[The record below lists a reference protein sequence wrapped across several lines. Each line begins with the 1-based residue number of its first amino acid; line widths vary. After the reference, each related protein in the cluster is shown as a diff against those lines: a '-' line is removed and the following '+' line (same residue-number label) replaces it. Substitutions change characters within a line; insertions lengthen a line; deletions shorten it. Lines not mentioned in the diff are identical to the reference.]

1 MSDYQDWSLNGW
13 RTHLP
18 GVTDVP
24 DYVARLGGDSL
35 PALAAAAASAV
46 PDRVA
51 VTVDGEPV
59 THAALDDAAARV
71 AAWLARRVRPGDRVL
86 LAAGSSIG
94 FVRCYLGALRA
105 GAVVVLANPGY
116 TAAELGH
123 LAADSGAVL
132 AFADTGPGRRLAGLG
147 TGLQIA
153 DAAELPTDGR
163 PATEV
168 AARPDDVALLAY
180 TSGTTGRPKGV
191 PLTHRQVTVSIRAAM
206 AAWRWQ
212 ADDVLVH
219 ALPLYHQHGLGGVH
233 AALISG
239 GTVHIRSKFSAD
251 ALVQA
256 AAGTRASVL
265 FAVPTIYQ
273 ALADSPAALAGG
285 LRGLRLAVCGSAPL
299 SPSLAGRLPAV
310 LGRLPLVR
318 YGTTESGLNVSNPV
332 ADPRG
337 DTIGVPLPGMLVR
350 IGTGDGSA
358 DGLADPGADGEIQLR
373 GPHVFSGYWGDT
385 AGNQAAAFTPDG
397 WFRTGDI
404 GTLDPATGHLVIRG
418 RTKEMIIS
426 GGLNVYPREVEIALE
441 RHPSVAE
448 AAVAGV
454 PDERWGERVTAW
466 VVLRDGHEFDDA
478 ALIAH
483 ARTLLAAYKCPKRV
497 FRLAALPRNQL
508 GKIVRSALAGFEC
521 NRCCPGST
529 YCTRKPVPVIDLD
542 VAGGFPRDAVS
553 GRDRIPHLHE
563 GLLGRVGPA
572 AGAERGVVGARLAGR
587 RASAGQLLPGPG
599 QIVPVRRQRAAQRR
613 QQLRLHLRAAREGGG
628 RTGSRPGQPARRAD
642 SRRPGAG

>member
-1 MSDYQDWSLNGW
+1 MSGYQDWSLDGW

-24 DYVARLGGDSL
+24 AYVTRLGGESL
-35 PALAAAAASAV
+35 PALAAAAACAA

-59 THAALDDAAARV
+59 THAELDEASGRV

-94 FVRCYLGALRA
+94 FIRCYLGALRA

-123 LAADSGAVL
+123 LVADSGAVL
-132 AFADTGPGRRLAGLG
+132 AFADREPARRLAGLG
-147 TGLQIA
+147 AGLA
-153 DAAELPTDGR
+153 TSDVSELPADVR
-163 PATEV
+163 PATGL
-168 AARPDDVALLAY
+168 AARPDQVALLAY

-191 PLTHRQVTVSIRAAM
+191 PLTHRQLMISIRAAM

-219 ALPLYHQHGLGGVH
+219 ALPLYHQHGLSGVH
-233 AALISG
+233 AALIAG
-239 GTVHIRSKFSAD
+239 GTVHIRSKFSAES
-251 ALVQA
+251 LVRA
-256 AAGTRASVL
+256 AAATRASVL

-299 SPSLAGRLPAV
+299 SPTLAARLPAV

-337 DTIGVPLPGMLVR
+337 DTLGVPLPGVLVR
-350 IGTGDGSA
+350 IRAA
-358 DGLADPGADGEIQLR
+358 DDDDADPGGDGEIQVR
-373 GPHVFSGYWGDT
+373 GPHVFSGYWHDP
-385 AGNQAAAFTPDG
+385 AGTGAAFTPDG

-404 GTLDPATGHLVIRG
+404 GAVDPAAGHLVIRG

-441 RHPSVAE
+441 GHQSVAE

-466 VVLRDGHEFDDA
+466 VVLRDGHEFDEA
-478 ALIAH
+478 ALVAH
-483 ARTLLAAYKCPKRV
+483 ARTLLAGYKCPKRV
-497 FRLAALPRNQL
+497 FRLAELPRNQL
-508 GKIVRSALAGFEC
+508 GKILRGALG
-521 NRCCPGST
+521 
-529 YCTRKPVPVIDLD
+529 
-542 VAGGFPRDAVS
+542 
-553 GRDRIPHLHE
+553 
-563 GLLGRVGPA
+563 
-572 AGAERGVVGARLAGR
+572 
-587 RASAGQLLPGPG
+587 
-599 QIVPVRRQRAAQRR
+599 
-613 QQLRLHLRAAREGGG
+613 
-628 RTGSRPGQPARRAD
+628 
-642 SRRPGAG
+642 